1 MESSLKIRLLFL
13 SRCIVTKGKVKK
25 GETVL
30 IPGVGGGVA
39 TYLVQF
45 AAALGAEIYVT
56 SSKEEKIEKAKSFGA
71 IGGVNSTLDD
81 WHEELE
87 KLTDGIDLSVD
98 SIGGEVF
105 KTLVSLGKIGSRIVS
120 FGATRGPVPNLLLP
134 SMTVK
139 EM

>member
-1 MESSLKIRLLFL
+1 M
-13 SRCIVTKGKVKK
+13 KK

>member
-71 IGGVNSTLDD
+71 IGGVNYTLDD
-81 WHEELE
+81 
-87 KLTDGIDLSVD
+87 
-98 SIGGEVF
+98 
-105 KTLVSLGKIGSRIVS
+105 
-120 FGATRGPVPNLLLP
+120 
-134 SMTVK
+134 
-139 EM
+139 